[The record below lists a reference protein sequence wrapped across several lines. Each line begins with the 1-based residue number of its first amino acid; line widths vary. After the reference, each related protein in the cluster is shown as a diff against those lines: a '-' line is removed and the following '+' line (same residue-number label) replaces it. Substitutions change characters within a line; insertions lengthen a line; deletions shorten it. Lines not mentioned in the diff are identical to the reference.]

1 VLLFLC
7 LIATVFAA
15 PSLESVRG
23 RFSDLKTRSCIG
35 HSDVNSCIGGNDFF
49 HPKPH
54 GNHVA
59 CLWCHSHAT
68 VASASHCATLDNV
81 RTSQM
86 YQSDWVCDYQMPVS
100 NHGKHHGLSVDT
112 SPLDVE
118 DPYGMKS
125 GGKSGMMGKMMGKM
139 MGDMM
144 GKGKDMMGKGK
155 DMMGKGTGMMGK
167 GTGMMGKGTGMMGKG
182 KDMMPDNS
190 ISGQVKNF
198 MQNAPKSVQFLGGLA
213 MGVLGAIPFQPT
225 KVIAGIDAVQNDIN
239 NLMSKFS
246 VASAGAL
253 GNDVVLVATT
263 IKDMAGLLQAAGA
276 PEVAEKAAA
285 VVAKADNPIGWVIG
299 AGELALN
306 GVNVYQDFTAALNA
320 YKTGDN
326 FEMGKR
332 IGDLISILAG

>member
-1 VLLFLC
+1 M
-7 LIATVFAA
+7 
-15 PSLESVRG
+15 
-23 RFSDLKTRSCIG
+23 
-35 HSDVNSCIGGNDFF
+35 
-49 HPKPH
+49 
-54 GNHVA
+54 
-59 CLWCHSHAT
+59 
-68 VASASHCATLDNV
+68 ASHCATLDNV

-100 NHGKHHGLSVDT
+100 YHGKHHGLSVDT

-118 DPYGMKS
+118 DPYGSMKS
-125 GGKSGMMGKMMGKM
+125 GGKSGMMGKMMGN
-139 MGDMM
+139 M
-144 GKGKDMMGKGK
+144 GKGKDMMGKGMMK
-155 DMMGKGTGMMGK
+155 DMMGKGK
-167 GTGMMGKGTGMMGKG
+167 DMMGKG

-246 VASAGAL
+246 IASAGAV
-253 GNDVVLVATT
+253 GNDVLLVANT

-306 GVNVYQDFTAALNA
+306 GVNVYQDFTAAINA